1 MKKFHF
7 PLRPLAV
14 VRAYRELRAREAL
27 AAALRERAQAEA
39 ALAAAQ
45 ARVAELAGLMA
56 AGRAVSFRAA
66 DQAVFALAYREECAG
81 AADKARLLA
90 AAEGAAAARREACV
104 EANRDLT
111 IVERLEEKARAAHRA
126 AQLRAE
132 QLELDE
138 LAGFHA
144 ARGKLSS

>member
-27 AAALRERAQAEA
+27 AAALRERAAAES

-45 ARVAELAGLMA
+45 GRVAELAALMDV
-56 AGRAVSFRAA
+56 GREGSFRAA

-81 AADKARLLA
+81 AAAKARLLA
-90 AAEGAAAARREACV
+90 AAETAAAARRDACV
-104 EANRDLT
+104 EANRDMK

-126 AQLRAE
+126 AELRAG

-144 ARGKLSS
+144 VRGKLSS